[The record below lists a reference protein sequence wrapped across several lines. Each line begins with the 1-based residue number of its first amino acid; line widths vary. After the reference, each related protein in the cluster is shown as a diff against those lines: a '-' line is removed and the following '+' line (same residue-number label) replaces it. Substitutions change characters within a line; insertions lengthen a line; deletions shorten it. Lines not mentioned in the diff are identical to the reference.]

1 MHIKNK
7 RGQSTVEYILL
18 VTAVV
23 AVIIVFVGSQGKGGF
38 QEQFN
43 STLNSATTEMGSMA
57 DKFSGSHS
65 TPPDMSG
72 NAGTPPYNVD
82 VTPGKG

>member
-23 AVIIVFVGSQGKGGF
+23 AVIIAFESGNGSGTFK
-38 QEQFN
+38 N
-43 STLNSATTEMGSMA
+43 TLSDTLNSATQDISSMQDRLTQGHA
-57 DKFSGSHS
+57 ETNS
-65 TPPDMSG
+65 TD
-72 NAGTPPYNVD
+72 AGTPSLSQNVSW
-82 VTPGKG
+82 